1 MELLKDLKEKETM
14 LLTKSTS
21 KKSSQVLDMQQE
33 IINAAGLIYNYLSEK
48 GEVTMT
54 KLKKDL
60 DLSGNFAEMGL
71 GWLSRE
77 DKISY
82 NQKARSISISLR

>member
-1 MELLKDLKEKETM
+1 MLLK
-14 LLTKSTS
+14 KSTSS
-21 KKSSQVLDMQQE
+21 KKSSTQVLDMQQE
-33 IINAAGLIYNYLSEK
+33 IINAAGLIYNYLAEK
-48 GEVTMT
+48 GEVSMS
-54 KLKKDL
+54 KMKKDL

-77 DKISY
+77 DKIQY

>member
-1 MELLKDLKEKETM
+1 M
-14 LLTKSTS
+14 LLNKSTS
-21 KKSSQVLDMQQE
+21 SKKSTQVLDMQQE
-33 IINAAGLIYNYLSEK
+33 IINAAGQIYNYLAEK
-48 GEVTMT
+48 GEVTMS
-54 KLKKDL
+54 KMKKDL

-77 DKISY
+77 DKILY

>member
-1 MELLKDLKEKETM
+1 MLLK
-14 LLTKSTS
+14 KSTS
-21 KKSSQVLDMQQE
+21 KKSSTQALDMQQE
-33 IINAAGLIYNYLSEK
+33 IINAAGQIYNYLAEK
-48 GEVTMT
+48 GEVTMS
-54 KLKKDL
+54 KMKKDL

-77 DKISY
+77 DKILY

>member
-1 MELLKDLKEKETM
+1 MLLK
-14 LLTKSTS
+14 KSTS
-21 KKSSQVLDMQQE
+21 KKSAQVLDMQQE
-33 IINAAGLIYNYLSEK
+33 IINAAGQIYNYLAEK
-48 GEVTMT
+48 GEVSMS
-54 KLKKDL
+54 KMKKDL

-77 DKISY
+77 DKILY

>member
-1 MELLKDLKEKETM
+1 MLLK
-14 LLTKSTS
+14 KSTS
-21 KKSSQVLDMQQE
+21 SKKASSTQVLDMQQE
-33 IINAAGLIYNYLSEK
+33 IINAAGLIYNYLAEK
-48 GEVTMT
+48 GEVTMS
-54 KLKKDL
+54 KMKKDL

-77 DKISY
+77 DKIQY

>member
-1 MELLKDLKEKETM
+1 MLLK
-14 LLTKSTS
+14 KSTS
-21 KKSSQVLDMQQE
+21 KKSTQVVDMQQE
-33 IINAAGLIYNYLSEK
+33 IINAAGEIYNYLSQK
-48 GEVTMT
+48 GEVTMS

-82 NQKARSISISLR
+82 TQNARSISVSLR

>member
-1 MELLKDLKEKETM
+1 MLLK
-14 LLTKSTS
+14 KSTSS
-21 KKSSQVLDMQQE
+21 KKSSTQVLDMQQE
-33 IINAAGLIYNYLSEK
+33 IINAAGLIYNYLAEK
-48 GEVTMT
+48 GEVTMS
-54 KLKKDL
+54 KMKKDL

-77 DKISY
+77 DKIQY

>member
-1 MELLKDLKEKETM
+1 MLLK
-14 LLTKSTS
+14 KSTS
-21 KKSSQVLDMQQE
+21 SKKASSTQVLDMQQE
-33 IINAAGLIYNYLSEK
+33 IINAAGLIYNYLAEK
-48 GEVTMT
+48 GEVSMS
-54 KLKKDL
+54 KMKKDL

-77 DKISY
+77 DKIQY

>member
-1 MELLKDLKEKETM
+1 MLLK
-14 LLTKSTS
+14 KSTSS
-21 KKSSQVLDMQQE
+21 KKSSTQALDMQQE
-33 IINAAGLIYNYLSEK
+33 IINAAGQIYNYLAEK
-48 GEVTMT
+48 GEVSMS
-54 KLKKDL
+54 KMKKDL

-77 DKISY
+77 DKIQY